1 MKQFKKLAKMIQMEK
16 DNQVAQTFVNDLNY
30 TIEKENSNDY
40 IPTRSYKPSGIGS
53 CKRSLYYQLTGATP
67 DNKPQSVSLVGIC
80 ESGTS
85 RHEIIQDYI
94 MRMNEYGIDC
104 EWIDVGFYLKA
115 LNVKDPKVIHQV
127 GNETKLFSEKYNM
140 RFMCDGLVS
149 YKGEYYI
156 IEIKTESSRKFSS
169 HDTPYKSHKL
179 QATCYAMT
187 IGVPRVIFIYENR
200 DTCEKKGYLVEVTK
214 EDIEQVE
221 AIIDEVNAYV
231 DEMMPPPKEL
241 DNCFYCNYKEEC
253 RSDDEW

>member
-1 MKQFKKLAKMIQMEK
+1 MKQFKKLAKMIQLEK

-30 TIEKENSNDY
+30 TIECENSKDF
-40 IPTRSYKPSGIGS
+40 IPTRSYKPSGIGG
-53 CKRSLYYQLTGATP
+53 CKRSLYYQLIGATP
-67 DNKPQSVSLVGIC
+67 DKKPQSVNLVGIC

-94 MRMNEYGIDC
+94 MKMNENGVDC

-115 LNVKDPKVIHQV
+115 MQVKDPKVIHKV

-140 RFMCDGLVS
+140 RFMCDGLVC

-169 HDTPYKSHKL
+169 HDSPYLSHKL

-214 EDIEQVE
+214 ENIEDIEKIINEVNE
-221 AIIDEVNAYV
+221 AIDSLL
-231 DEMMPPPKEL
+231 PPPREFDK
-241 DNCFYCNYKEEC
+241 CMYCNYKEEC
-253 RSDDEW
+253 KLDE